1 MMYFNALRASH
12 ELAVHDVHHDDAAGD
27 DLFPE
32 HGHWRREARLPV
44 VI

>member
-1 MMYFNALRASH
+1 MMYFNALRTGN
-12 ELAVHDVHHDDAAGD
+12 ELAVHDVHRGAAAGD

-44 VI
+44 AI